1 VLKKTNIINTKSFL
15 ILFLLLIS
23 LISLYNYLSSTSS
36 PQTFAQ
42 STTGKTSME
51 NSQSKDKL
59 STNTPSPNS
68 DITSN
73 ISLILTPAPD
83 IINPTDNEDFQ
94 VPEENLKADTGDDK
108 TTGAGTAGNS
118 HSEGKSL
125 ITPSSSNKKI
135 KTNNGSNTAET
146 IKPTVI
152 TPANSKKTAT
162 SGSSGEPATA
172 NSYSKGKSLITASSG
187 SGSGSGSSSNQSKT
201 NNGSNTAETTKP
213 TVITPAN
220 SKNTSTAAI
229 KDTGKQNIIGTGNST
244 NTGNKTTSPN
254 TYPNGKPP
262 AGNATN
268 NDTAATTAN
277 ITSNITA
284 SSSGSGSSGNQS
296 KTNNGANTAET
307 TKPTVITPANSK
319 NTSTAAI
326 KDTGKQN
333 IIGTDNK
340 TINDK
345 SLKGNNKSSP
355 QEINANNSIS
365 KSSNMTPNKTGQQG
379 SSAFPWLD
387 QISKIL
393 GVK

>member
-1 VLKKTNIINTKSFL
+1 
-15 ILFLLLIS
+15 
-23 LISLYNYLSSTSS
+23 
-36 PQTFAQ
+36 
-42 STTGKTSME
+42 ME

-94 VPEENLKADTGDDK
+94 VPEENLKAGIGDDK
-108 TTGAGTAGNS
+108 TAGAGAPGNS

-125 ITPSSSNKKI
+125 ITPSSSNKS
-135 KTNNGSNTAET
+135 KTDNGSNTAET
-146 IKPTVI
+146 I
-152 TPANSKKTAT
+152 
-162 SGSSGEPATA
+162 
-172 NSYSKGKSLITASSG
+172 
-187 SGSGSGSSSNQSKT
+187 
-201 NNGSNTAETTKP
+201 KP

-229 KDTGKQNIIGTGNST
+229 KDTSKQGIIGTGNST
-244 NTGNKTTSPN
+244 
-254 TYPNGKPP
+254 
-262 AGNATN
+262 TN
-268 NDTAATTAN
+268 
-277 ITSNITA
+277 
-284 SSSGSGSSGNQS
+284 
-296 KTNNGANTAET
+296 
-307 TKPTVITPANSK
+307 
-319 NTSTAAI
+319 
-326 KDTGKQN
+326 
-333 IIGTDNK
+333 TDNK

-355 QEINANNSIS
+355 QEINANNSVS
-365 KSSNMTPNKTGQQG
+365 KSSNMTSNKTGQQG

>member
-1 VLKKTNIINTKSFL
+1 
-15 ILFLLLIS
+15 
-23 LISLYNYLSSTSS
+23 
-36 PQTFAQ
+36 
-42 STTGKTSME
+42 ME

-94 VPEENLKADTGDDK
+94 VPEENLKAGTGDDK
-108 TTGAGTAGNS
+108 TAGAGAAGNS

-172 NSYSKGKSLITASSG
+172 NSYSKGKSLITASSD

-201 NNGSNTAETTKP
+201 NNGSNTAET
-213 TVITPAN
+213 I
-220 SKNTSTAAI
+220 
-229 KDTGKQNIIGTGNST
+229 
-244 NTGNKTTSPN
+244 
-254 TYPNGKPP
+254 
-262 AGNATN
+262 
-268 NDTAATTAN
+268 
-277 ITSNITA
+277 
-284 SSSGSGSSGNQS
+284 
-296 KTNNGANTAET
+296 
-307 TKPTVITPANSK
+307 KPTVITPANSK